1 MTTPHRGRLAVLALL
16 CAGSLAAQ
24 TPRLRVLFLGNS
36 LTESNNLP
44 ALVQGMAAAQ
54 GVQID
59 YEAITPGG
67 VDLSDHWNSA
77 SRTRLQTGDF
87 DVLILQQGPSTLPS
101 SQDHLRQWAMTWA
114 DEARRF
120 GAEPALYMVWA
131 PLSQANGFELSALSY
146 RNAATAANA
155 TVFPAGEVLQ
165 RVRNRVATI
174 PLFSSDAFH
183 PAQQGSFLAAMVIAR
198 GLVGL
203 DPARVPNLV
212 TKFSVPNA
220 TLEIFRAEVGN
231 LTAASFVS
239 PQTTPPPATTPPAS
253 TPPATNPPPA
263 AAASSSGGG
272 GGGAPSAFFVVAL
285 LLLGAARYRTVLR

>member
-1 MTTPHRGRLAVLALL
+1 MTTPRPGRLAVLALL

-36 LTESNNLP
+36 LTDGNNVP

-67 VDLSDHWNSA
+67 VDLSDHWNSS
-77 SRTRLQTGDF
+77 SRTRLQQGGF
-87 DVLILQQGPSTLPS
+87 NVLVLQQGPSTAES
-101 SQDHLRQWAMTWA
+101 SQAHLRQWAMTWA

-155 TVFPAGEVLQ
+155 TVSG
-165 RVRNRVATI
+165 
-174 PLFSSDAFH
+174 
-183 PAQQGSFLAAMVIAR
+183 
-198 GLVGL
+198 
-203 DPARVPNLV
+203 
-212 TKFSVPNA
+212 
-220 TLEIFRAEVGN
+220 
-231 LTAASFVS
+231 
-239 PQTTPPPATTPPAS
+239 TPPTTVWLAYPPS
-253 TPPATNPPPA
+253 A
-263 AAASSSGGG
+263 AA
-272 GGGAPSAFFVVAL
+272 
-285 LLLGAARYRTVLR
+285 

>member
-1 MTTPHRGRLAVLALL
+1 MTTPQTGRLALLGLLLSLNAL
-16 CAGSLAAQ
+16 AQ

-36 LTESNNLP
+36 LTEGNNVP

-59 YEAITPGG
+59 YEAFTPGG

-77 SRTRLQTGDF
+77 ARTRLQTGDF
-87 DVLILQQGPSTLPS
+87 DVLILQQGPSTLQS
-101 SQDHLRQWAMTWA
+101 SQDNLRQWAMTWA

-131 PLSQANGFELSALSY
+131 PLTQANGFELSALSY

-165 RVRNRVATI
+165 QVMRTNPTI
-174 PLFSSDAFH
+174 QLFGPDGFH
-183 PAQQGSFLAAMVIAR
+183 AAPHGSFLASMVIAR

-203 DPARVPNLV
+203 DPARVPNIV
-212 TKFSVPNA
+212 TNISVPNA
-220 TLEIFRAEVGN
+220 TLEVFRAAVGN
-231 LTAASFVS
+231 LTAASFIN
-239 PQTTPPPATTPPAS
+239 PQTNP
-253 TPPATNPPPA
+253 PPATNPPTTPPA
-263 AAASSSGGG
+263 NPPPAPAVSGGGGG
-272 GGGAPSAFFVVAL
+272 GGGAPSVFFLVAL
-285 LLLGAARYRTVLR
+285 LALGAARWRAPR

>member
-1 MTTPHRGRLAVLALL
+1 MTTPHRGRLAALALL

-36 LTESNNLP
+36 LTEGNNVP

-59 YEAITPGG
+59 YEAFTPGG

-87 DVLILQQGPSTLPS
+87 DVLVLQQGPSTLQS
-101 SQDHLRQWAMTWA
+101 SQDHLRQWAITWA

-146 RNAATAANA
+146 RSAATAANA

-165 RVRNRVATI
+165 QVRRTNPEI
-174 PLFSSDAFH
+174 QLFGPDGFH
-183 PAQQGSFLAAMVIAR
+183 AAPHGSFLAAMVIAR

-203 DPARVPNLV
+203 DPARVPNAV
-212 TKFSVPNA
+212 AGIFVPESGLA
-220 TLEIFRAEVGN
+220 VFRTAVSA
-231 LTAASFVS
+231 LTAASFVN
-239 PQTTPPPATTPPAS
+239 PQTNPPPANNPPVTPPA
-253 TPPATNPPPA
+253 NPPPA
-263 AAASSSGGG
+263 AASASGGGG
-272 GGGAPSAFFVVAL
+272 GGGAPSAFFLAAL
-285 LLLGAARYRTVLR
+285 LLLGAARRRSAAG